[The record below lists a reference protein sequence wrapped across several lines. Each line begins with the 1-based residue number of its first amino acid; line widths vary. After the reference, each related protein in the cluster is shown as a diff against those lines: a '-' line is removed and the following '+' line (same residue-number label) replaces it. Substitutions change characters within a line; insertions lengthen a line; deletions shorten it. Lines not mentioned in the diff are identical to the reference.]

1 MKALIKRA
9 SLCIL
14 LMVSATSAFADLIDA
29 QRALLNGQFSKALEF
44 AHDIADAH
52 PVDAA
57 LISARAL
64 IELGNPKE
72 AERYAAFAVCVAPK
86 SFSARLLL
94 ATAQRH
100 QGKDFYA
107 ELNFRRAL
115 DIADTPTD
123 RRIARDA
130 LRYVRDTKDWNYTLF
145 FGRGPNQQY
154 SPSIR

>member
-9 SLCIL
+9 SLSIL
-14 LMVSATSAFADLIDA
+14 MIVFVPFVAFANLSDS
-29 QRALLNGQFSKALEF
+29 QRALLNGQFSEALEF
-44 AHDIADAH
+44 AHEIADTH

-64 IELGNPKE
+64 IELGDPKE
-72 AERYAAFAVCVAPK
+72 AERYAAFAVRVTPK

-115 DIADTPTD
+115 DNADTPTD
-123 RRIARDA
+123 RRIARIA
-130 LRYVRDTKDWNYTLF
+130 ACRQRTGLHRC
-145 FGRGPNQQY
+145 
-154 SPSIR
+154 

>member
-1 MKALIKRA
+1 
-9 SLCIL
+9 
-14 LMVSATSAFADLIDA
+14 MVSAPVATFADLVDA
-29 QRALLNGQFSKALEF
+29 QRALLAGEF
-44 AHDIADAH
+44 ANAFEYAQQISDTH

-64 IELGNPKE
+64 IELGDPKE
-72 AERYAAFAVCVAPK
+72 AERYAAFAVRVAPK

-94 ATAQRH
+94 ATAKRH

-145 FGRGPNQQY
+145 LGVAPTNNIHRQSGEF
-154 SPSIR
+154 